1 VGKIVNFAPILTE
14 HSDPKSV
21 MSKVI
26 KIKKG
31 LDINLAGKARQEV
44 SDLQSETYALK
55 PTDFHGIAR
64 PKVLVE
70 EGSKVKAGTPILLD
84 KWNEKAIFCSPV
96 SGEIAEI
103 VRGEK
108 RKLLEI
114 RILADT
120 EVEFESFPSHSPSD
134 LQSLSRQAIVDQMLA
149 GGVWPNITQRPYG
162 VVAQPDVDPKAIHI
176 SSFDTH
182 PLSPDYAFILK
193 GEEANFQA
201 GLTALSKL
209 TSGAVHLN
217 VDAKA
222 EVSPIF
228 ERAEGVQINKF
239 TGPHPAGN
247 VGVQI
252 HHLDAINKGDV
263 VWTLTPVGVAEIGRL
278 FLEGKYD
285 TRTLIAVAGSE
296 VKDPK
301 YFRAYKGASV
311 KKMLANN
318 LNQENVRV
326 VSGNALTGEAIPSDG
341 YVGFGS
347 QLVTVLPEGNDY
359 ELFGWIL
366 PTTKKHSFHRALG
379 LLSFLNPKKEY
390 VIDTNTHG
398 EKRAFVQTGV
408 FEEVTPMDIHPMH
421 LLKAVLAEDYDDMEA
436 LGMYE
441 VLEEDLA
448 LCEYIDV
455 SKHDVQD
462 IVRQGLELLRNS

>member
-1 VGKIVNFAPILTE
+1 
-14 HSDPKSV
+14 

-31 LDINLAGKARQEV
+31 LDINLAGKARNEVV
-44 SDLQSETYALK
+44 SDVKPDTYALK

-64 PKVLVE
+64 PKVMVN
-70 EGSKVKAGTPILLD
+70 EGDKVKAGTPILVD
-84 KWNEKAIFCSPV
+84 KWNEKVMFCAPV

-114 RILADT
+114 RILADA
-120 EVEFESFPSHSPSD
+120 EVDFESFTSHSASD
-134 LQSLSRQAIVDQMLA
+134 LNGLSREAVVEQMLQ

-162 VVAQPDVDPKAIHI
+162 VIASPDAEPKAIHI
-176 SSFDTH
+176 SAFDTH
-182 PLSPDYAFILK
+182 PLAPDFAFVLK
-193 GEEANFQA
+193 GEEQNFQA
-201 GLTALSKL
+201 GITALSKL
-209 TSGAVHLN
+209 TQGQVHLN
-217 VDAKA
+217 VDASA
-222 EVSPIF
+222 EVAPIF
-228 ERAEGVQINKF
+228 ERAEGAQINKF
-239 TGPHPAGN
+239 NGPHPAGN

-252 HHLDAINKGDV
+252 HHLDPINKGDI
-263 VWTLTPVGVAEIGRL
+263 VWTVTPVGVAEIGRL
-278 FLEGKYD
+278 FLEGKYN
-285 TRTLIAVAGSE
+285 TKTLVAVAGSE
-296 VKDPK
+296 LSDPK
-301 YFRAYKGASV
+301 YYQVYRGASV
-311 KKMLANN
+311 KKLIEGN
-318 LNQENVRV
+318 LKQDNVRV
-326 VSGNALTGEAIPSDG
+326 VAGNALTGESIGKEG
-341 YVGFGS
+341 YMGFKD
-347 QLVTVLPEGNDY
+347 QMITVLPEGDDF

-366 PTTKKHSFHRALG
+366 PTTKKHSYHRALG
-379 LLSFLNPKKEY
+379 LLSFLNPKKEF
-390 VIDTNTHG
+390 VVDTNTHG